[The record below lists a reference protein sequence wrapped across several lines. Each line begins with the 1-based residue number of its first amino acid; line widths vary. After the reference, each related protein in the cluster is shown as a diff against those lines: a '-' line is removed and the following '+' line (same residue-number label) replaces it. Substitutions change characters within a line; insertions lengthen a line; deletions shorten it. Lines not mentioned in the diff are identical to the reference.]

1 MRIKKTHDMLQA
13 AACGASHTMKP
24 ADSGFNSPQG
34 PCLGPEPRDCQ
45 TPCPGS
51 LTEAAPSWDE
61 GLLPLGL
68 RLAS

>member
-1 MRIKKTHDMLQA
+1 MLQA
-13 AACGASHTMKP
+13 AACGASEAMKA

-34 PCLGPEPRDCQ
+34 PSLGPDAGDCR

-51 LTEAAPSWDE
+51 LTEATPSWDE
-61 GLLPLGL
+61 GALHLSL